1 MSGLATTQ
9 PRCDTPMGTEELLPH
24 LGRASPADIQRY
36 QVKVGSLLYATVITR
51 PDIAFVVSRLA
62 RFNSNPSPLHH
73 TAVDRVLCYLQRTRG
88 LALQY
93 GGADDFEVASD
104 ASFADNSLDRKSSQA
119 FAMKLFGG
127 LIGWRANKQNT
138 VTTSTTEAELLA
150 LSQTAKESIYTS
162 RLLDELSVRLDSSR
176 IRIQCDNQQT
186 IRLVNAEI
194 ATLKTQLRHVDIHNH
209 WLRQEVMEDR
219 IEVVYT
225 PSALLMADGLTKA
238 LQGPKLKELI
248 LQIGM
253 VDIQE
258 RLERRRREEK
268 DYSQE
273 DLEARIQEALDIA
286 DGNGPDLTGIAS

>member
-1 MSGLATTQ
+1 
-9 PRCDTPMGTEELLPH
+9 
-24 LGRASPADIQRY
+24 
-36 QVKVGSLLYATVITR
+36 
-51 PDIAFVVSRLA
+51 
-62 RFNSNPSPLHH
+62 
-73 TAVDRVLCYLQRTRG
+73 

-104 ASFADNSLDRKSSQA
+104 ASFADNTLDRKSSQA

-127 LIGWRANKQNT
+127 LIGWRANKQTT

-150 LSQTAKESIYTS
+150 LSQTTKESIYTS
-162 RLLDELSVRLDSSR
+162 RLLEELSVRLDSSR

-238 LQGPKLKELI
+238 LQGPKFKEFISQL
-248 LQIGM
+248 GM

-286 DGNGPDLTGIAS
+286 DGNGPV